1 MKIELDEDGCIEVA
15 FNTCY
20 GGFSISEKAILRM
33 IELGSEEAEKH
44 YTEYQKNYKYKLNAF
59 DPKVPRYDP
68 ILIQVIKELKNN
80 ASGDCASLAIGK
92 VNLLH
97 CLNIEDYDGKEEVS
111 GCCDEE
117 RYGKN
122 DDYKKSSY

>member
-1 MKIELDEDGCIEVA
+1 MILELDDNGCIEVA

-33 IELGSEEAEKH
+33 IELDSKEAKKC
-44 YTEYQKNYKYKLNAF
+44 YDDQQKSDYKLY
-59 DPKVPRYDP
+59 DPDVPRWDP

-80 ASGDCASLAIGK
+80 ASGECASLAIGR
-92 VNLLH
+92 VNLLN
-97 CLNIEDYDGKEEVS
+97 CIDIKNYDGKEDVAN
-111 GCCDEE
+111 CWDEE
-117 RYGKN
+117 RYGRN